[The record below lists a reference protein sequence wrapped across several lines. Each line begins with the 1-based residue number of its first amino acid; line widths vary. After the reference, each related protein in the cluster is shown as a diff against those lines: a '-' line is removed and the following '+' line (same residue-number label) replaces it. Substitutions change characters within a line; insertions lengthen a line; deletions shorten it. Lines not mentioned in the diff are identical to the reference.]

1 MQIETMV
8 FLGWA
13 SVPVVAYGVGMS
25 FLRLR
30 GRKTAPSG
38 GGGGDASARLEELR
52 RRPVQGGTTR
62 GRMAEAMLLADGP
75 VAASLTSPRD

>member
-1 MQIETMV
+1 MHVETLLLV
-8 FLGWA
+8 GWA
-13 SVPVVAYGVGMS
+13 SVPVVAYGAGMS

-30 GRKTAPSG
+30 GRKTAPR
-38 GGGGDASARLEELR
+38 GGGDASARLEELR
-52 RRPVQGGTTR
+52 RRPVEGGTTR